1 MVMFDFFDE
10 TKTEYKQHYLH
21 VDTLTNRPRS
31 IKNLDKTKDEEQK
44 KADLIE
50 NLDASE
56 EPEADNDEN
65 MDSEEELNEDGVDD
79 ESYGSR
85 E

>member
-1 MVMFDFFDE
+1 M
-10 TKTEYKQHYLH
+10 
-21 VDTLTNRPRS
+21 
-31 IKNLDKTKDEEQK
+31 KNLDKTKDEEQK

-79 ESYGSR
+79 ESCGSR